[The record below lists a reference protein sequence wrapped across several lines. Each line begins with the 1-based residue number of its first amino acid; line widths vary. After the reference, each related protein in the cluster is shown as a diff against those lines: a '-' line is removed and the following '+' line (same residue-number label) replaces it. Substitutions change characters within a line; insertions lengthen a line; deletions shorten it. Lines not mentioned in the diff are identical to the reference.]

1 MIQRRN
7 RYPSAMTT
15 PLTAKTLILDLLL
28 AIEGEPLSARE
39 AISGAALL
47 GIRENNVR
55 IALMRLSAEGLI
67 EAVDRGVYRL
77 SGAAHELAGE
87 VATWRSIE
95 SRTRAWSGG
104 WLVVHSGPLGRSDRS
119 RTKARTRALD
129 MLGFRALEPGLE
141 VRPDNIETDIDAVR
155 ARLVKLGLEADA
167 AVFVASQFDAAR
179 SARIAT
185 LWDGAALN
193 AAYRT
198 LRRDLLAWLQRA
210 ARLEPDV
217 AAREALLMG
226 RKAIRQVVFDP
237 LLPAPMVDVD
247 ARHTFFDTVRA
258 YDRAGQAIW
267 RRVRGLPPLD

>member
-1 MIQRRN
+1 M
-7 RYPSAMTT
+7 
-15 PLTAKTLILDLLL
+15 LTAKTLILDLLL

-55 IALMRLSAEGLI
+55 IALMRLSSEGLI

-77 SGAAHELAGE
+77 SGAAHELAGD
-87 VATWRSIE
+87 VAGWRRIE
-95 SRTRAWSGG
+95 SRTRPWTGG
-104 WLVVHSGPLGRSDRS
+104 WLVVHSGPLGRTDRK
-119 RTKARTRALD
+119 RNKARGRALEL
-129 MLGFRALEPGLE
+129 LGFRELDPGLE
-141 VRPDNIETDIDAVR
+141 VRPDNIEDNVDAVR

-167 AVFVASQFDAAR
+167 AVFVAGKFDAAR
-179 SARIAT
+179 SARIAA

-193 AAYRT
+193 MAYRT
-198 LRRDLLAWLQRA
+198 LRRELQAWLQRA

-217 AAREALLMG
+217 AARESLLMG

-237 LLPAPMVDVD
+237 LLPMPMVDVE
-247 ARHTFFDTVRA
+247 ARHAFFETVRA

-267 RRVRGLPPLD
+267 RQVRGLPPTA